1 MLSYLSKNSVNPFRF
16 KSIKTKLLFWFLVL
30 GMLPLIIGSTITWN
44 QQIRSIKKESLNKL
58 VAIRNLKTRQLE
70 SWLDTRIAD
79 IKTASSDNELV
90 QLENIL
96 LKETKDPEDM
106 EILHNVRRMLIR
118 FVENYGAYEEIF
130 ILNPRTGMV
139 EISTTHDTRNID
151 NSREDYFTKPMASRE
166 LFIKDIHVSR
176 LSGKKNL
183 TFSMPIF
190 CAKHNQEHIVAIMVA
205 RIDLKN
211 SLYAL
216 LGDRVGLGRTGE
228 SLIINGDSMA
238 LSELRW
244 REDAPLNLKIQATPA
259 RNASQGKIGVIE
271 SLDYRG
277 EPVLASYTHIP
288 KVGWGLVVK
297 QDLAE
302 LHAPIRELM
311 INFILI
317 GLGALMAILIIAIV
331 TAKAIAAPIIEM
343 AANAEK
349 IKQGNLSARNHV
361 FSGSNELITLSETL
375 NTMAV
380 ALESQMKL
388 RQIND
393 DITHVIVDAR
403 DLNSFR
409 FDILKKLITV
419 TESQMG
425 VYYFL
430 NQKSRQYEPFASIGM
445 MAERLKP
452 FDADSLEGETGWVIN
467 EGKTSFL
474 RDIPQ
479 DSIFQFRTFT
489 GTLLPREII
498 TIPMVI
504 NGMVYGIISLA
515 RVNFYSQQAIDIMQQ
530 PWTTGLST
538 ALSNM
543 IANAETARLAA
554 ELQSSNQEL
563 QAQAQEMALQARE
576 LQQTTEE
583 LQQQNQALEIERE
596 KVQEANRLK
605 SQFLSNMSHELRTPL
620 NSVMALSRVLLM
632 QTKDTLSAEE
642 LSYLE
647 IIERNGKNLL
657 SLINDILDLA
667 KIESGKMEVLSRH
680 IHIEETIENIMER
693 LEPLAREKGIQL
705 KKNIDQNLPA
715 ITCDENRLHQI
726 LQNIMGNAVKF
737 TSRGDVTVSAR
748 HDQDTLRVTVSD
760 TGIGIAPRDLPYI
773 FEEFRQVDGTASRSY
788 EGTGLGLAIAHKTA
802 QLLGGD
808 ISVKSI
814 PEKGSTFTLHLPVN
828 TSQTSQLSQVS
839 PRPEEKKGKAPVQT
853 ATDPCY
859 PLPPVNNTKR
869 LLVVEDNESAV
880 IQIKMILENAG
891 YRVDIA
897 TSGQQALNYIAGT
910 IPDGIV
916 LDLMM
921 PGIDGF
927 EVLEKMRSTRA
938 TAGIPVLIL
947 TARDLTPEDLNK
959 LTSNNV
965 QQLVQKGDIDVQ
977 GLLGK
982 IKAMLGPPEEE
993 PSEEIMAPVPD
1004 PPSLPLKRISRTMT
1018 LPDMKRQKPLGKK
1031 PRLLIVEDNPDNM
1044 ITLKAIL
1051 GKQYRIQEAVN
1062 GKQGLNLALTTLPDL
1077 ILLDISLP
1085 EMDGYGV
1092 VEILKK
1098 QDPTRNIPVIALT
1111 AHAMKGDRQRIMDAG
1126 CDDYIS
1132 KPVDPETLR
1141 PRIEKW
1147 MNHAQNISH

>member
-1 MLSYLSKNSVNPFRF
+1 MLSYLSKSSVNPFRF
-16 KSIKTKLLFWFLVL
+16 KSIRTKLLFWFLVL
-30 GMLPLIIGSTITWN
+30 GMLPLIIGISITWN
-44 QQIRSIKKESLNKL
+44 QQTRYIKKETINKL
-58 VAIRNLKTRQLE
+58 VAIRNLKTRQVEAWLE
-70 SWLDTRIAD
+70 TRIAD
-79 IKTASSDNELV
+79 IKTASCNNDLGP
-90 QLENIL
+90 LEDIL
-96 LKETKDPEDM
+96 SKEKKDPEDI
-106 EILHNVRRMLIR
+106 EILHNIRYRLIR
-118 FVENYGAYEEIF
+118 FIENYDAYEELF
-130 ILNPRTGMV
+130 ILNPHTGMV
-139 EISTTHDTRNID
+139 EISTSHDTQNID
-151 NSREDYFTKPMASRE
+151 ESREEYFTKPMATRE
-166 LFIKDIHVSR
+166 LFIKDIHVTR

-183 TFSMPIF
+183 TFSIPIF
-190 CAKHNQEHIVAIMVA
+190 CTKHNQEHIVGIMVA

-228 SLIINGDSMA
+228 SLIINEDSMA

-244 REDAPLNLKIQATPA
+244 IKDAPLNLKIQASPA
-259 RNASQGKIGVIE
+259 HNAAHGKIGIIE

-277 EPVLASYTHIP
+277 EPVLASYSYIP
-288 KVGWGLVVK
+288 KMGWGLVVK

-311 INFILI
+311 IDFIL
-317 GLGALMAILIIAIV
+317 LSMGALMAILIIAIV
-331 TAKAIAAPIIEM
+331 TARAIAAPIIEM
-343 AANAEK
+343 AATAEK
-349 IKQGNLSARNHV
+349 IKKGDLSARNHV
-361 FSGSNELITLSETL
+361 CSRSNELTTLSETL
-375 NTMAV
+375 NTMAMS
-380 ALESQMKL
+380 LESQMEL

-393 DITHVIVDAR
+393 DITHVIVGAQ

-409 FDILKKLITV
+409 FNILKKLITV

-425 VYYFL
+425 VYFLL
-430 NQKSRQYEPFASIGM
+430 NQRTRQYEPVVNIGIIP
-445 MAERLKP
+445 ERLKP
-452 FDADSLEGETGWVIN
+452 FDADSLEGEIGWIIN
-467 EGKTSFL
+467 EGKISFL

-498 TIPMVI
+498 TIPIVI
-504 NGMVYGIISLA
+504 NGTVASIISLA
-515 RVNFYSQQAIDIMQQ
+515 SIKPYGNQATAVMRQ
-530 PWTTGLST
+530 PWITGLST

-543 IANAETARLAA
+543 IANAETARLAD

-583 LQQQNQALEIERE
+583 LQQQNQVLEIQKE

-605 SQFLSNMSHELRTPL
+605 SEFLSNMSHELRTPL

-667 KIESGKMEVLSRH
+667 KIESGKMEVISRR

-705 KKNIDQNLPA
+705 EKNIAQNLPA
-715 ITCDENRLHQI
+715 INCDGNRLHQI

-737 TSRGDVTVSAR
+737 TSRGGVTVSAR
-748 HDQDTLRVTVSD
+748 HDQDTIKIEVSD
-760 TGIGIAPRDLPYI
+760 TGIGIAPKHLPHI

-788 EGTGLGLAIAHKTA
+788 EGTGLGLAIAYKTV

-808 ISVKSI
+808 ISVEST
-814 PEKGSTFTLHLPVN
+814 PGKGSIFTLHLPVN
-828 TSQTSQLSQVS
+828 NNKAPEPAQVS
-839 PRPEEKKGKAPVQT
+839 PRPGVEKQGVPKLKAPPPF
-853 ATDPCY
+853 A

-869 LLVVEDNESAV
+869 LLVVEDNEAAV

-891 YRVDIA
+891 YHVDIA

-927 EVLEKMRSTRA
+927 EVLEKMRSTQA

-965 QQLVQKGDIDVQ
+965 QQLVQKGDIDIQ

-982 IKAMLGPPEEE
+982 IKDMLGPPKKESSRDVME
-993 PSEEIMAPVPD
+993 PVPD
-1004 PPSLPLKRISRTMT
+1004 PPSLSLEKTSRPTT
-1018 LPDMKRQKPLGKK
+1018 LPDIKKQKSLGKK
-1031 PRLLIVEDNPDNM
+1031 TRILIVEDNPDNM

-1051 GKQYRIQEAVN
+1051 GKQYYIQEAIN
-1062 GKQGLNLALTTLPDL
+1062 GKQGLNLALATLPDI

-1092 VEILKK
+1092 VEVLKK
-1098 QDPTRNIPVIALT
+1098 QDQTRHIPVIALT
-1111 AHAMKGDRQRIMDAG
+1111 AHAMKGDRQKIMDAG

-1132 KPVDPETLR
+1132 KPVDPETLIS
-1141 PRIEKW
+1141 RIEKE

>member
-30 GMLPLIIGSTITWN
+30 GMLPLIIGITITWN
-44 QQIRSIKKESLNKL
+44 QQIQSIKKESLNKL

-70 SWLDTRIAD
+70 AWLDTRIAD
-79 IKTASSDNELV
+79 IKTASCDNELV
-90 QLENIL
+90 KLEDL
-96 LKETKDPEDM
+96 LFKEEKAPEDM
-106 EILHNVRRMLIR
+106 EILQNIRRMLIR

-139 EISTTHDTRNID
+139 EISTSHYTRHID
-151 NSREDYFTKPMASRE
+151 SSRETYFTQPMTTRE
-166 LFIKDIHVSR
+166 LFIKDIHTSR
-176 LSGKKNL
+176 ISGKKNL

-343 AANAEK
+343 AATAEK

-375 NTMAV
+375 NTMAE
-380 ALESQMKL
+380 ALESQMEL

-393 DITHVIVDAR
+393 EITHVIVDAR
-403 DLNSFR
+403 DLKAFR

-419 TESQMG
+419 TDSQMG
-425 VYYFL
+425 VYFFL
-430 NQKSRQYEPFASIGM
+430 NKETRQYEPFTSIGIM
-445 MAERLKP
+445 PERLTP
-452 FDADSLEGETGWVIN
+452 FDADSLEGEAGWLIN
-467 EGKTSFL
+467 AGKVRFL
-474 RDIPQ
+474 KDIPQ
-479 DSIFQFRTFT
+479 DSRFQFKTFT
-489 GTLLPREII
+489 GTLPPREII
-498 TIPMVI
+498 SIPLSI
-504 NGMVYGIISLA
+504 NGTVTSIISLA
-515 RVNFYSQQAIDIMQQ
+515 SVKPYGSQATAVMEQ
-530 PWTTGLST
+530 PWATGLST

-543 IANAETARLAA
+543 IANAETARLAG

-563 QAQAQEMALQARE
+563 QAQAEEMALQARE

-605 SQFLSNMSHELRTPL
+605 SEFLSNMSHELRTPL

-667 KIESGKMEVLSRH
+667 KIESGKMEVISRH

-693 LEPLAREKGIQL
+693 LDPLAREKGIRL
-705 KKNIDQNLPA
+705 EKNIDQNLSA
-715 ITCDENRLHQI
+715 ITCDGNRLHQI

-737 TSRGDVTVSAR
+737 TSRGGVTVSAR
-748 HDQDTLRVTVSD
+748 HDQETISVKVSD
-760 TGIGIAPRDLPYI
+760 TGIGIAPTDLPHI

-788 EGTGLGLAIAHKTA
+788 EGTGLGLAIAYKTA
-802 QLLGGD
+802 QLMGGD
-808 ISVKSI
+808 ISVEST
-814 PEKGSTFTLHLPVN
+814 PGKGSTFTLHLPVN
-828 TSQTSQLSQVS
+828 TSQAPEPAQVS
-839 PRPEEKKGKAPVQT
+839 SRPEEKKKKSPVQT

-891 YRVDIA
+891 YHVDIA

-921 PGIDGF
+921 PGMDGF

-965 QQLVQKGDIDVQ
+965 QQLVQKGDIDAQ

-982 IKAMLGPPEEE
+982 IKAMLGTPEEK
-993 PSEEIMAPVPD
+993 PSQEVMEPVPD
-1004 PPSLPLKRISRTMT
+1004 LPSLPLAKTTRPMT
-1018 LPDMKRQKPLGKK
+1018 LPHMKKQKRLEKK

-1051 GKQYRIQEAVN
+1051 KKQYRIQEAVN

-1098 QDPTRNIPVIALT
+1098 QPHTKYIPVIALT
-1111 AHAMKGDRQRIMDAG
+1111 AHAMKGDRQRIIEAG

-1132 KPVDPETLR
+1132 KPVDPETLI

-1147 MNHAQNISH
+1147 MNHAQNISN

>member
-16 KSIKTKLLFWFLVL
+16 KSIKAKLLFWFLVM
-30 GMLPLIIGSTITWN
+30 GMLPLIIGITITWN
-44 QQIRSIKKESLNKL
+44 QQIRSIKKESISKL
-58 VAIRNLKTRQLE
+58 VAIRNLKTRQVE
-70 SWLDTRIAD
+70 AWLDTRIAD
-79 IKTASSDNELV
+79 IKTASCDNELV
-90 QLENIL
+90 QLENLL
-96 LKETKDPEDM
+96 LKKKKDPEDM
-106 EILHNVRRMLIR
+106 ESLQNIRRMLIR
-118 FVENYGAYEEIF
+118 FVENYGAYEELL
-130 ILNPRTGMV
+130 ILNPRTGNV
-139 EISTTHDTRNID
+139 EISTSHYTRHID
-151 NSREDYFTKPMASRE
+151 NSRETYFTQPMTTRK
-166 LFIKDIHVSR
+166 LFIKDIHESK
-176 LSGKKNL
+176 LSGKKTL

-190 CAKHNQEHIVAIMVA
+190 CAKHNQEHIVGIMVA
-205 RIDLKN
+205 SIDLKN
-211 SLYAL
+211 SLYSL

-228 SLIINGDSMA
+228 SLIINGDSLA

-244 REDAPLNLKIQATPA
+244 HEDAPLDLKILATPA
-259 RNASQGKIGVIE
+259 RNASQGKSGVIE

-277 EPVLASYTHIP
+277 EAVLASYSHIP

-311 INFILI
+311 TNFILL
-317 GLGALMAILIIAIV
+317 GLGVLMAIFIIAIV
-331 TAKAIAAPIIEM
+331 TARAIATPIIEM
-343 AANAEK
+343 AATATK
-349 IKQGNLSARNHV
+349 IKQGDLSARNHI
-361 FSGSNELITLSETL
+361 FSGPNELVTLSETV
-375 NTMAV
+375 NAMAV
-380 ALESQMKL
+380 ALESQVAL

-393 DITHVIVDAR
+393 GITRVMVDSR
-403 DLNSFR
+403 DLETFR

-419 TESQMG
+419 TDSQMG
-425 VYYFL
+425 VYFLL
-430 NQKSRQYEPFASIGM
+430 NQKTRQYEAFASIGI

-452 FDADSLEGETGWVIN
+452 FDADSLEGETGWLIN
-467 EGKTSFL
+467 EGKISFL
-474 RDIPQ
+474 KDIPQ
-479 DSIFQFRTFT
+479 DNLFQFRTFT
-489 GTLLPREII
+489 GTLPPREII
-498 TIPMVI
+498 SIPLSI
-504 NGMVYGIISLA
+504 NDTVVGIISLA
-515 RVNFYSQQAIDIMQQ
+515 SVKPYGSQATAVMEQ

-563 QAQAQEMALQARE
+563 QAQAEEMALQARE

-583 LQQQNQALEIERE
+583 LQQQNQALEIQRE

-605 SQFLSNMSHELRTPL
+605 NEFLSNMSHELRTPL

-642 LSYLE
+642 LNYLE

-667 KIESGKMEVLSRH
+667 KIESGKMEVISRH

-693 LEPLAREKGIQL
+693 LEPLAREKGI
-705 KKNIDQNLPA
+705 KIEENIDRDLPA
-715 ITCDENRLHQI
+715 ITCDGNRLHQV

-737 TSRGDVTVSAR
+737 TSRGGVTVSAW
-748 HDQDTLRVTVSD
+748 HDRNTIYVRVSD
-760 TGIGIAPRDLPYI
+760 TGIGIAPKELPHI

-788 EGTGLGLAIAHKTA
+788 EGTGLGLAIAYKTA

-808 ISVKSI
+808 ISVESTLG
-814 PEKGSTFTLHLPVN
+814 KGSIFTFHFPVHTN
-828 TSQTSQLSQVS
+828 DTPEPPQVS
-839 PRPEEKKGKAPVQT
+839 PRPRVQKQDFPT
-853 ATDPCY
+853 LKSTPPCY
-859 PLPPVNNTKR
+859 RLSPENNTKR

-880 IQIKMILENAG
+880 IQIKMILEKAG
-891 YRVDIA
+891 YHVDIA

-910 IPDGIV
+910 IPDGII

-927 EVLEKMRSTRA
+927 EVLEKMRNTRA

-982 IKAMLGPPEEE
+982 IKSMLGEPKEEASKDVISPDLGQ
-993 PSEEIMAPVPD
+993 PSV
-1004 PPSLPLKRISRTMT
+1004 
-1018 LPDMKRQKPLGKK
+1018 PLGKASQAMILPNMKKQKHLREK
-1031 PRLLIVEDNPDNM
+1031 PTVLIVEDNLDNM

-1051 GKQYRIQEAVN
+1051 GTQYAIQEAAN
-1062 GKQGLNLALTTLPDL
+1062 GKQGLDLALTALPDL

-1092 VEILKK
+1092 VEVLKK
-1098 QDPTRNIPVIALT
+1098 QDLTRHIPVIALT
-1111 AHAMKGDRQRIMDAG
+1111 AHAMKGDRQKIMDAG

-1132 KPVDPETLR
+1132 KPVDPETLM

-1147 MNHAQNISH
+1147 MNYAQNISN

>member
-16 KSIKTKLLFWFLVL
+16 KSIKTKLLFWFLVM
-30 GMLPLIIGSTITWN
+30 GMLPLIIGIAITWN
-44 QQIRSIKKESLNKL
+44 QQIRSIKKESISKL
-58 VAIRNLKTRQLE
+58 VAIRNLKTRQVE
-70 SWLDTRIAD
+70 AWLNTRIAD
-79 IKTASSDNELV
+79 IKTASCDNELV
-90 QLENIL
+90 QLENLL
-96 LKETKDPEDM
+96 LKEKKDPEDM
-106 EILHNVRRMLIR
+106 ESLQNIRRMLIR
-118 FVENYGAYEEIF
+118 FVENYGAYEELL
-130 ILNPRTGMV
+130 ILNPRTGNI
-139 EISTTHDTRNID
+139 EISTSHYTRHID
-151 NSREDYFTKPMASRE
+151 NSRETYFTQPMATRK
-166 LFIKDIHVSR
+166 LFIKDIHTSK
-176 LSGKKNL
+176 LSGKKTL

-190 CAKHNQEHIVAIMVA
+190 CAKHNQEHIVGIMVA
-205 RIDLKN
+205 SIDLKN
-211 SLYAL
+211 SLYSL

-228 SLIINGDSMA
+228 SLIINGDSLA

-244 REDAPLNLKIQATPA
+244 HEDAPLNLKIQATPA
-259 RNASQGKIGVIE
+259 RNASQGKSGVIE

-277 EPVLASYTHIP
+277 EAVLASYSHIP

-311 INFILI
+311 INFILL
-317 GLGALMAILIIAIV
+317 GLGALMAIFIIAIV

-343 AANAEK
+343 AATATK
-349 IKQGNLSARNHV
+349 IKQGDLSARNHI
-361 FSGSNELITLSETL
+361 FSGPNELVTLSETV
-375 NTMAV
+375 NAMAV
-380 ALESQMKL
+380 TLESQVAL

-393 DITHVIVDAR
+393 EITRVMVDSR
-403 DLNSFR
+403 DLDTFR

-419 TESQMG
+419 TDSQMG
-425 VYYFL
+425 VYFLL
-430 NQKSRQYEPFASIGM
+430 NQKTRQYEAFASIGI

-452 FDADSLEGETGWVIN
+452 FDADSLEGEAGWLIN
-467 EGKTSFL
+467 EGKISFL
-474 RDIPQ
+474 KDIPQ
-479 DSIFQFRTFT
+479 DNLFQFRTFT
-489 GTLLPREII
+489 GTLPPREII
-498 TIPMVI
+498 SIPLSI
-504 NGMVYGIISLA
+504 NDTVVGIISLA
-515 RVNFYSQQAIDIMQQ
+515 SVKPYGSQATAVMEQ

-563 QAQAQEMALQARE
+563 QAQAEEMALQARE

-583 LQQQNQALEIERE
+583 LQQQNQALEIQRE

-605 SQFLSNMSHELRTPL
+605 SEFLSNMSHELRTPL

-632 QTKDTLSAEE
+632 QTKETLSAEE

-667 KIESGKMEVLSRH
+667 KIESGKMEVISRH
-680 IHIEETIENIMER
+680 IRIEETIENIMER
-693 LEPLAREKGIQL
+693 LAPLAREKGI
-705 KKNIDQNLPA
+705 KIEENIDRDLPA
-715 ITCDENRLHQI
+715 IICDGNRLHQV

-737 TSRGDVTVSAR
+737 TSRGGVTVSAW
-748 HDQDTLRVTVSD
+748 HDRDTIHIKVSD
-760 TGIGIAPRDLPYI
+760 TGIGIAPKELPHI

-802 QLLGGD
+802 QLLGGG
-808 ISVKSI
+808 ISVEST
-814 PEKGSTFTLHLPVN
+814 PGRGSTFTLHLPVN
-828 TSQTSQLSQVS
+828 ANPAQALPHVH
-839 PRPEEKKGKAPVQT
+839 PRSEGKKETKTTPPCCPAP
-853 ATDPCY
+853 P
-859 PLPPVNNTKR
+859 NNTKR

-891 YRVDIA
+891 YHVDIA

-910 IPDGIV
+910 IPDGII

-938 TAGIPVLIL
+938 SADIPVLIL

-982 IKAMLGPPEEE
+982 IKSMLGEPEQEASKPP
-993 PSEEIMAPVPD
+993 MDPVPD
-1004 PPSLPLKRISRTMT
+1004 QPSV
-1018 LPDMKRQKPLGKK
+1018 PLGKASRAMILPNMKK
-1031 PRLLIVEDNPDNM
+1031 PKHLEKKPTVLIVEDNPDNM

-1051 GKQYRIQEAVN
+1051 GTQYAIKEAIN
-1062 GKQGLNLALTTLPDL
+1062 GKQGLDLALNTLPDL

-1092 VEILKK
+1092 IKELKK
-1098 QDPTRNIPVIALT
+1098 QRRTRHIPVIALT
-1111 AHAMKGDRQRIMDAG
+1111 AHAMKGDRQKIMDAG

-1132 KPVDPETLR
+1132 KPVDPEPLI

-1147 MNHAQNISH
+1147 MNHAQNISN